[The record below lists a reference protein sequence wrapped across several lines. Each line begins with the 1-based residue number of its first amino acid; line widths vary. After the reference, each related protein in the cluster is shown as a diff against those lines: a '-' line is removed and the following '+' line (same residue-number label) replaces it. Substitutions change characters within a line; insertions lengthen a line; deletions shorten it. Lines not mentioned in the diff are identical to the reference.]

1 MNGLI
6 HDNTKIYLKWKE
18 QCAAK
23 GKTPNDM
30 VGMYRGLLDDEY
42 LDGVQR
48 FIENMENLSERCQ

>member
-1 MNGLI
+1 VAGENLS
-6 HDNTKIYLKWKE
+6 TYLRWKE
-18 QCAAK
+18 RCATK

-48 FIENMENLSERCQ
+48 FIENMENRLAVLDE